1 MVLLSVSQ
9 VFHCF
14 STRKAHTSQA
24 KPILLPNPLRFFFF
38 VFLLRGLLFP
48 LEPLACPLSLR
59 LLSFYL
65 EVDSLSGTDNLLAEA
80 GNSIS
85 LGSGVEHPFQSPCIQ
100 DARRQSREFNLTNRK
115 KTHMF
120 KLTTCVSH
128 FFLEK
133 SAKLRSLTHTTLE
146 IRKL

>member
-1 MVLLSVSQ
+1 MVLLNVSY

-14 STRKAHTSQA
+14 LTRKAHTSQA
-24 KPILLPNPLRFFFF
+24 KPILLPNPLRFL
-38 VFLLRGLLFP
+38 FLLRGLLLLLLLLP
-48 LEPLACPLSLR
+48 LEPLAYPFSLR

-128 FFLEK
+128 FSWKEM
-133 SAKLRSLTHTTLE
+133 
-146 IRKL
+146 